1 MALYQWKEIT
11 LRWQLTSPFA
21 GMFFSPEYGH
31 SYYEIFTL
39 GNNKGIV
46 HFGSFHNQLALR
58 NYFTIDIPIRN
69 FTLRTGYLGDYLRT
83 DVNQLNTR
91 IISHQFVIGL
101 AFESIHFGGRQVQ
114 NNPSINSSYYR

>member
-1 MALYQWKEIT
+1 MD
-11 LRWQLTSPFA
+11 
-21 GMFFSPEYGH
+21 
-31 SYYEIFTL
+31 TL

-69 FTLRTGYLGDYLRT
+69 VTLRTGYLGDYLRT
-83 DVNQLNTR
+83 DVNQLDTR